1 MTPLPS
7 TARKGMALVITLGAL
22 VLVTV
27 LVLAFFSRAQLN
39 RQIAFSSTNLAKTD
53 LLARSALD
61 LVVGDLRDEIITN
74 STVTN
79 SSGVPIY
86 LPLSAADM
94 LPRSSGISNAT
105 GSLLKVS
112 SNSSN
117 SISTPSRNGRSLS
130 ALRWFGSG
138 GPQLGSQ
145 ATLPTWSF
153 ITRGNGAQI
162 PTITEA
168 KDPANGNYVIGRCAY
183 SVYNTAGLF
192 DANVAGFP
200 ALAAVGA
207 SSRSSTAQADLT
219 PLGINSNDLALWR
232 NAVTGLDAATFAE
245 WATGLPRSSGTTN
258 AAALAAAASGH
269 RSIANGDN
277 AVLSRRDLLRNPHLA
292 GAANFLTHFSRSV
305 DAPSWT
311 PINPSGTSINYETAA
326 DTAAAFNRNLPN
338 VRWPTAANIVHY
350 RDDGSIEPYSA
361 TETTHSYKA
370 QPGDPLI
377 QRRFSL
383 AKLAWITHAGPKA
396 GISDAAIQ
404 ACFGLLW
411 SNTDKTWKYIG
422 DSATVQSS
430 IKTLD
435 QVAAANR
442 EPNLFELLQAGVLN
456 GSLGKSSGASN
467 NGSTLGAISGA
478 DGNKCYQII
487 QIGANLIDQ
496 ADSDSYPT
504 TIIFNDIPFY
514 GIEDLPYFNKILFK
528 NYAATKTG
536 NHYNPPYHVYLLY
549 ELWNPHQAASTSA
562 APTQFRIRINDEATY
577 KYSVI
582 SQVGASK
589 VTTDV
594 NLTPQPLP
602 GVDGDPL
609 MFSADSFSSD
619 VQTSYREPRLIRTGA
634 PATLRPDLGGT
645 VNAVRLPDITG
656 SFPTNAMWICH
667 NISHGVFTL
676 EYQDGSGW
684 HTYSTFLGQEGVG
697 GVNGIGGL
705 NVFFPALTMT
715 VAQGISDLTF
725 IGKADPRTFRFD
737 ATLNTTL
744 LAAGDISW
752 HSGSGALAWLYANTY
767 KPNFIPTATVTNAY
781 LSLLA
786 ANNANIKDP
795 NGNSYPYI
803 DTDNITRGVDA
814 WYGPNPYEAGV
825 STARPVILNRPFRN
839 VGELGYVFRGMPF
852 KSLDF
857 FTDQSADGALLD
869 LFAICDEP
877 AIVAGRVQIQT
888 LSEKTAEGL
897 FSGAENVSSA
907 PDLAASLQTYLAA
920 NIQKNLAQLPSFLF
934 SNPPGVGN
942 VKTLREAPLRALAST
957 AQSRTW
963 NLLVDIVAQS
973 GRYPADAASL
983 DNFVV
988 EGEKRFWLSLAI
1000 DRFTGRVI
1008 EQQLEPVDE

>member
-1 MTPLPS
+1 MNAFPS
-7 TARKGMALVITLGAL
+7 TSQKGMALVITLGAL

-53 LLARSALD
+53 MLARSALD

-74 STVTN
+74 SIATN
-79 SSGVPIY
+79 ISGVTVY
-86 LPLSAADM
+86 LPSSATNM

-112 SNSSN
+112 SKSSN

-130 ALRWFGSG
+130 KQRWWDTNTGFP

-153 ITRGNGAQI
+153 VTRGNGAQA
-162 PTITEA
+162 PTIAEA
-168 KDPANGNYVIGRCAY
+168 KDPANGNYVIGRFAY

-192 DANVAGFP
+192 DANVAGYP
-200 ALAAVGA
+200 ALAAA
-207 SSRSSTAQADLT
+207 EATSRSSTAQADLT
-219 PLGINSNDLALWR
+219 PLGINSNGLALWR
-232 NAVTGLDAATFAE
+232 NAATGLDAATVTE
-245 WATGLPRSSGTTN
+245 WASGLPRSSGSSN
-258 AAALAAAASGH
+258 ASALAAAASGH

-292 GAANFLTHFSRSV
+292 GAADSLTHFSRSV
-305 DAPSWT
+305 NAPSWT
-311 PINPSGTSINYETAA
+311 PVNPSGTSINYETAA

-338 VRWPTAANIVHY
+338 VRWPAAANIAHY
-350 RDDGSIEPYSA
+350 RDDGSQTTYSLA
-361 TETTHSYKA
+361 A
-370 QPGDPLI
+370 GDPLI

-383 AKLAWITHAGPKA
+383 AKLAWLTHAGPKA

-411 SNTDKTWKYIG
+411 NNTDKTWKYIG

-430 IKTLD
+430 IKTLA

-456 GSLGKSSGASN
+456 GSLGKSSGAGN

-478 DGNKCYQII
+478 DANKPHQII
-487 QIGANLIDQ
+487 RIGANLIDQ

-504 TIIFNDIPFY
+504 TIVFNDIPFY

-536 NHYNPPYHVYLLY
+536 NNYNPPFHVYLLY
-549 ELWNPHQAASTSA
+549 ELWNPHQAASTTA

-577 KYSVI
+577 KYSVM
-582 SQVGASK
+582 SQVGGNK
-589 VTTDV
+589 TITDV
-594 NLTPQPLP
+594 NLNPQPLQ
-602 GVDGDPL
+602 GVDGDPFL
-609 MFSADSFSSD
+609 FSADGSSAAA
-619 VQTSYREPRLIRTGA
+619 QTSYREPRLIRTGL
-634 PATLRPDLGGT
+634 PATLRPELGGT

-656 SFPTNAMWICH
+656 SFPANAMWICH
-667 NISHGVFTL
+667 NISHGIFTL
-676 EYQDGSGW
+676 EYQDASGW
-684 HTYSTFLGQEGVG
+684 HPYSTFVGQEGVG

-705 NVFFPALTMT
+705 NFFFPALTMT
-715 VAQGISDLTF
+715 TTQGISDLTF
-725 IGKADPRTFRFD
+725 IGKPDPRTFRFD
-737 ATLNTTL
+737 APLNTAL

-752 HSGSGALAWLYANTY
+752 HSGTGALAWLYADYY
-767 KPNFIPTATVTNAY
+767 KPNFIPTPNGTKAY
-781 LSLLA
+781 LSLMA

-795 NGNSYPYI
+795 NNSSFSYT
-803 DTDNITRGVDA
+803 DTDNITRGGDA
-814 WYGPNPYEAGV
+814 WYGTNPYEAGV

-839 VGELGYVFRGMPF
+839 AGELGYVFRDMPF

-869 LFAICDEP
+869 LFVICDEP

-888 LSEKTAEGL
+888 LSGKVAEGL
-897 FSGAENVSSA
+897 FTGAENVSSA
-907 PDLAASLQTYLAA
+907 AALAASLQTYLAA
-920 NIQKNLAQLPSFLF
+920 NVQKNLAQLPGFLF
-934 SNPPGVGN
+934 FNPPGAGSVIAPAE
-942 VKTLREAPLRALAST
+942 KPLREAPLRALAST
-957 AQSRTW
+957 TQSRTW
-963 NLLVDIVAQS
+963 NLLIDIVAQS
-973 GRYPADAASL
+973 GRYPVDAASL
-983 DNFVV
+983 DQFVV

-1000 DRFTGRVI
+1000 DRFTGKVI

>member
-1 MTPLPS
+1 MTLLPS

-74 STVTN
+74 STATN
-79 SSGVPIY
+79 ISGVTVY
-86 LPLSAADM
+86 LPSSATNM

-105 GSLLKVS
+105 GALLKVS
-112 SNSSN
+112 SNSTN

-130 ALRWFGSG
+130 VMRWFGSG

-162 PTITEA
+162 PAIAEA
-168 KDPANGNYVIGRCAY
+168 KDSANGNYVIGRFAY

-192 DANVAGFP
+192 DANVAGYP
-200 ALAAVGA
+200 ALAAAEA

-219 PLGINSNDLALWR
+219 PLGINGLAAWR
-232 NAVTGLDAATFAE
+232 NAATGLDAATFTE
-245 WATGLPRSSGTTN
+245 WATGLPRSSGTSN

-269 RSIANGDN
+269 RSIATGDN

-292 GAANFLTHFSRSV
+292 GAVDSLTYFSRSV
-305 DAPSWT
+305 NAPSWT
-311 PINPSGTSINYETAA
+311 PINPSGSPSINYETAA
-326 DTAAAFNRNLPN
+326 DTAAASNRNLPN
-338 VRWPTAANIVHY
+338 VRLPNAANIVHY
-350 RDDGSIEPYSA
+350 RDDGTIEPYSA
-361 TETTHSYKA
+361 TETAYSYKG

-383 AKLAWITHAGPKA
+383 AKLAWLTHAGPKA
-396 GISDAAIQ
+396 GIADAAIR
-404 ACFGLLW
+404 ACFGLSWDSSTAAWL
-411 SNTDKTWKYIG
+411 YVG
-422 DSATVQSS
+422 DAGVTQSA
-430 IKTLD
+430 IKTLA
-435 QVAAANR
+435 QVATANR
-442 EPNLFELLQAGVLN
+442 EPNFFELLQAGILD
-456 GSLGKSSGASN
+456 GSLGKSSGASA
-467 NGSTLGAISGA
+467 NGSTMGAISGA
-478 DGNKCYQII
+478 DGKKAYQII
-487 QIGANLIDQ
+487 RIGANLIDQ

-504 TIIFNDIPFY
+504 TVVFNGIPFY

-528 NYAATKTG
+528 TYAATKTG

-549 ELWNPHQAASTSA
+549 ELWNPHQAAATSA
-562 APTQFRIRINDEATY
+562 SPTNFRVRINDEATY
-577 KYSVI
+577 KYSVRSSPSNTI
-582 SQVGASK
+582 
-589 VTTDV
+589 TDV
-594 NLTPQPLP
+594 SLTPQPLA

-609 MFSADSFSSD
+609 MFNADGSSAD
-619 VQTSYREPRLIRTGA
+619 VQTSYREPHLIRTGD
-634 PATLRPDLGGT
+634 PLTRRTDLGGPI
-645 VNAVRLPDITG
+645 NAVRMPDVTG
-656 SFPTNAMWICH
+656 TFPTNAMWIAH
-667 NISHGVFTL
+667 GISHSVFIL
-676 EYQDGSGW
+676 EYQEGAAW
-684 HTYSTFLGQEGVG
+684 HPYSTFVGQDGVG
-697 GVNGIGGL
+697 GVNGVGGTSTFNPTL
-705 NVFFPALTMT
+705 IIANTQDL
-715 VAQGISDLTF
+715 SNLTF
-725 IGKADPRTFRFD
+725 VGKADPRTFRFD
-737 ATLNTTL
+737 APLNLGGVAAADVSWQSVSGTLP
-744 LAAGDISW
+744 
-752 HSGSGALAWLYANTY
+752 WLYTDHYN
-767 KPNFIPTATVTNAY
+767 PNFIPATVTQGY

-786 ANNANIKDP
+786 ANNARVLDP
-795 NGNSYPYI
+795 NGKSYPYP
-803 DTDNITRGVDA
+803 DVDNVTRGGDA
-814 WYGPNPYEAGV
+814 WYGSNPFQANV

-839 VGELGYVFRGMPF
+839 VGELGYVFRDMPF

-907 PDLAASLQTYLAA
+907 PDLAASLQTYLSA
-920 NIQKNLAQLPSFLF
+920 NIQKNLAQLPGFLF

-942 VKTLREAPLRALAST
+942 IKTLREAPLRALAST
-957 AQSRTW
+957 TQSRTW
-963 NLLVDIVAQS
+963 NLLIDIVAQS
-973 GRYPADAASL
+973 GRYPVDSASL